1 MMPQHCWFIDFF
13 FIFIFGGVLVMCREN
28 VQECGSL
35 QFQNLIRICN
45 KIQSLLKYAN
55 RIVCYLLAVEH
66 VLGRRFTVLERVTSL
81 LVAEYILYHLVFTQ
95 VKQRVEGVTWDFYI
109 QPPAIAFLG
118 EIVLVKY
125 VIECGVYI
133 NKEER
138 KKEERKV
145 TFARAL

>member
-1 MMPQHCWFIDFF
+1 M
-13 FIFIFGGVLVMCREN
+13 
-28 VQECGSL
+28 
-35 QFQNLIRICN
+35 
-45 KIQSLLKYAN
+45 
-55 RIVCYLLAVEH
+55 CYLLAVEH

-138 KKEERKV
+138 KKERKV